1 MKKRIQ
7 LKSPAER
14 NLSTPYGVQTG
25 DHCPA
30 TGWWARLGDLGTQR
44 FITEGSIM
52 PSANGEPSTWKLIVS
67 NPHAYQVPRH
77 DLQSREISLD
87 AI

>member
-14 NLSTPYGVQTG
+14 NLSASYSVRTG

-30 TGWWARLGDLGTQR
+30 TGWWARLGDGGTRR

-52 PSANGEPSTWKLIVS
+52 PSANGEPSNWKLLVS
-67 NPHAYQVPRH
+67 NHHPYQVPRH
-77 DLQSREISLD
+77 DLPSKENSLD